1 MRLSPEALEFIQA
14 PDTVDFITRATDA
27 FFDYARESSEIVVG
41 QMLSGRYVLG
51 YVKEENFYKLG
62 QALGSAF
69 ISSASIVLG
78 LLDRPA
84 LDAAGVSQV
93 QSQPYL
99 NLKGRGVLLGF
110 VDTGIDYTQDVFR
123 YEDGTSKIQYIYD
136 QTADGEPPTG
146 FLQGHEYSKAD
157 IDAALSSQDPY
168 ELVPQRD
175 VEGHGTFLASVA
187 AGRQTEEFS
196 GAAPDAEIIA
206 VKLRPARPFYREKY
220 CVPADQAN
228 AYESS
233 DVMLGVE
240 YILRKAR
247 ELGRPVAI
255 CLGLGANTGSHDG
268 AGVFEEYLGGISIQK
283 GVCLCAAAGNEAEA
297 RHHTG
302 GVLEPGEK
310 PGQVD
315 LKVGENAGDV
325 YLAVWNTVADRL
337 SVSVRSPS
345 GELVGRVP
353 ARSGMVPA
361 ADVKL
366 VLEAARV
373 QIEYHFPVEGSGGQL
388 SVIRILGATPGVWT
402 IGLHGDILL
411 NGSYQ
416 VWLPMTGFVSPTV
429 EFLAATPDYT
439 ITSPASA
446 VGVICCGAYD
456 SASKS
461 LYAKSSRGPAWDGR
475 VLPDLTAPGVG
486 VGGIYPYG
494 PGLMSG
500 TSAAAAVLAG
510 VCALLLQWGVREG
523 NDPAMGTYQI
533 RAYLIRGCL
542 RRPDMTYPNN
552 QWGYGSVQL
561 MQTFHL
567 MREL

>member
-1 MRLSPEALEFIQA
+1 MQVSQETLDFIRA
-14 PDTVDFITRATDA
+14 PDTIDFVTRATDA
-27 FFDYARESSEIVVG
+27 FFEYAAQAKDVVIG

-51 YVKEENFYKLG
+51 YMKAENFHRLEETLG
-62 QALGSAF
+62 TAF
-69 ISSASIVLG
+69 ISSVPVVLG
-78 LLDRPA
+78 LLDRPE
-84 LDAAGVSQV
+84 LDATGVSQV
-93 QSQPYL
+93 HSQPYL

-123 YEDGTSKIQYIYD
+123 YEDGSSKIQYIYD
-136 QTADGEPPTG
+136 QTASGEPPEG
-146 FLQGHEYSKAD
+146 FLLGREYRKAE
-157 IDAALSSQDPY
+157 IDAALASDNPY
-168 ELVPQRD
+168 ALVPERD
-175 VEGHGTFLASVA
+175 EEGHGTFLASVA
-187 AGRQTEEFS
+187 AGRESPSFS

-206 VKLRPARPFYREKY
+206 VKLKKARPFYRGKY
-220 CVPADQAN
+220 CVPPEQEH

-233 DVMLGVE
+233 AVMLGVE

-255 CLGLGANTGSHDG
+255 CIGLGTNSGSHDG
-268 AGVFEEYLGGISIQK
+268 ASVFEEYLGGVSIQK

-302 GVLEPGEK
+302 GVLKPGEK

-315 LKVGENAGDV
+315 LKVGDHAGDV
-325 YLAVWNTVADRL
+325 YLAVWSTVADRL

-353 ARSGMVPA
+353 ARPGTSPA

-388 SVIRILGATPGVWT
+388 SIIRILGATPGVWT
-402 IGLHGDILL
+402 IQLHGDILL
-411 NGSYQ
+411 NGQYQ
-416 VWLPMTGFVSPTV
+416 VWLPITGFVSPTV

-439 ITSPASA
+439 VTSPASA
-446 VGVICCGAYD
+446 TGVICCGAYD
-456 SASKS
+456 SANKS
-461 LYAKSSRGPAWDGR
+461 LYAKSSRGPAWDDR
-475 VLPDLTAPGVG
+475 ILPDLTAPGVG

-510 VCALLLQWGVREG
+510 ICALLLQWGVREG

-542 RRPDMTYPNN
+542 RRSDMTYPNN

>member
-1 MRLSPEALEFIQA
+1 MQLSPETLEFIHA
-14 PDTVDFITRATDA
+14 PDTVDFVTRATDA
-27 FFDYARESSEIVVG
+27 FFDYARTSPDVVVG
-41 QMLSGRYVLG
+41 QTLSGRYVLG
-51 YVKEENFYKLG
+51 YVKAENFHKLEE
-62 QALGSAF
+62 ALGAAF
-69 ISSASIVLG
+69 VSSVPVILG

-84 LDAAGVSQV
+84 LEASGVSQV
-93 QSQPYL
+93 HGQPYL
-99 NLKGRGVLLGF
+99 NLKGRGVLVGLI
-110 VDTGIDYTQDVFR
+110 DTGIDYTQPVFR
-123 YEDGTSKIQYIYD
+123 YADGTSKIRYIYD
-136 QTADGEPPTG
+136 QTAEGEPPSG
-146 FLQGHEYSKAD
+146 FLLGREYSKAD
-157 IDAALSSQDPY
+157 IDAALAAQDPY
-168 ELVPQRD
+168 ALVPQRD
-175 VEGHGTFLASVA
+175 EDGHGTFMASVA
-187 AGRQTEEFS
+187 AGRQTEDFT

-206 VKLRPARPFYREKY
+206 VKLKKARPFYREKY
-220 CVPADQAN
+220 CVPADQEN

-233 DVMLGVE
+233 AVMLGVE

-247 ELGRPVAI
+247 ELGRPAAI
-255 CLGLGANTGSHDG
+255 CIGLGTNAGSHDG
-268 AGVFEEYLGGISIQK
+268 HSVFEEYLGGVSIQK

-297 RHHTG
+297 RHHAG
-302 GVLEPGEK
+302 GILQPGEK
-310 PGQVD
+310 PGKVD

-325 YLAVWNTVADRL
+325 YIAVWNTVADRISL
-337 SVSVRSPS
+337 SVRSPS

-353 ARSGMVPA
+353 ARPGAAPA
-361 ADVKL
+361 AAVKL
-366 VLEAARV
+366 VVAAARG
-373 QIEYHFPVEGSGGQL
+373 QIVYHFPVEGSGGQL
-388 SVIRILGATPGVWT
+388 SIIRILGATPGVWT
-402 IGLHGDILL
+402 IQLHGDILL

-416 VWLPMTGFVSPTV
+416 VWLPMTGFVAPSV

-439 ITSPASA
+439 VTSPASA

-456 SASKS
+456 SAGKS

-475 VLPDLTAPGVG
+475 ILPDLVAPGVG
-486 VGGIYPYG
+486 VGGIYPHG

-510 VCALLLQWGVREG
+510 ICALLLQWGVREG

-542 RRPDMTYPNN
+542 RRTDMSYPNN

>member
-1 MRLSPEALEFIQA
+1 MEHTPEELAFIRD
-14 PDTVDFITRATDA
+14 PGTLDFVTRASSA
-27 FFDYARESSEIVVG
+27 FFDFVQESGEVVVG
-41 QMLSGRYVLG
+41 QILSGNYVLG
-51 YVKEENFYKLG
+51 YIRQENFHRLEE
-62 QALGSAF
+62 ALGTAF
-69 ISSASIVLG
+69 ITSVPVVLG

-84 LDAAGVSQV
+84 LEAAGVSQV

-99 NLKGRGVLLGF
+99 NLKGRGVLIGF
-110 VDTGIDYTQDVFR
+110 VDTGIDYTQEAFR
-123 YEDGTSKIQYIYD
+123 YEDGSSKIRFLYD
-136 QTADGEPPTG
+136 QTAEGEPPEG
-146 FLQGHEYSKAD
+146 FLLGREYSKAD
-157 IDAALSSQDPY
+157 IDSALTSPDPY
-168 ELVPQRD
+168 AVVPQRD
-175 VEGHGTFLASVA
+175 EEGHGTFMASVA
-187 AGRQTEEFS
+187 AGRQTEDFS

-206 VKLRPARPFYREKY
+206 VKLKKARSFYRERY
-220 CVPADQAN
+220 CVPADQEH

-233 DVMLGVE
+233 AVMLGVE

-247 ELGRPVAI
+247 QLDRPVVI
-255 CLGLGANTGSHDG
+255 CIGLGTNSGSHDG
-268 AGVFEEYLGGISIQK
+268 ASVFEEYLGRASLQA

-302 GVLEPGEK
+302 GVLQPGES
-310 PGQVD
+310 PGKVD

-325 YLAVWNTVADRL
+325 YMAVWNTVADRI

-353 ARSGMVPA
+353 ARPGIGPA
-361 ADVKL
+361 VDVKL
-366 VLEAARV
+366 VLEASRV

-388 SVIRILGATPGVWT
+388 TVIRILGATPGVWT
-402 IGLHGDILL
+402 IQLHGDILL
-411 NGSYQ
+411 NGSYH

-429 EFLAATPDYT
+429 EFLAAAPDYT
-439 ITSPASA
+439 VTCPASA

-456 SASKS
+456 SANKS

-475 VLPDLTAPGVG
+475 ILPDLVAPGVG
-486 VGGIYPYG
+486 VRGIYPFG

-510 VCALLLQWGVREG
+510 ACALLLQWGVREG

-542 RRPDMTYPNN
+542 RRTDMEYPNN
-552 QWGYGSVQL
+552 QWGYGTIQL

>member
-1 MRLSPEALEFIQA
+1 MRLSPEALEFIHA
-14 PDTVDFITRATDA
+14 PDTIDFVTRASDA
-27 FFDYARESSEIVVG
+27 FFEFAKKSSDVVIG

-51 YVKEENFYKLG
+51 YMKAEKFHLLEE
-62 QALGSAF
+62 ALGAAF
-69 ISSASIVLG
+69 ISSVSAVLG

-93 QSQPYL
+93 HSQPYL

-123 YEDGTSKIQYIYD
+123 YADGASKIQYIYD
-136 QTADGEPPTG
+136 QTAEGEPPAG
-146 FLQGHEYSKAD
+146 FVLGREYAKAD
-157 IDAALSSQDPY
+157 IDAALASEDPY
-168 ELVPQRD
+168 ALVPQRD
-175 VEGHGTFLASVA
+175 EDGHGTFLASVA
-187 AGRQTEEFS
+187 AGGQSEDFS

-206 VKLRPARPFYREKY
+206 VKLKKARPLYRERY
-220 CVPADQAN
+220 CVPASQEN

-233 DVMLGVE
+233 AVMVGVE

-255 CLGLGANTGSHDG
+255 CIGLGTNAGGHDG
-268 AGVFEEYLGGISIQK
+268 YSVFEEYLSGVSIQK

-302 GVLEPGEK
+302 GVLRPGEP

-315 LKVGENAGDV
+315 LKVGDNAGDV

-353 ARSGMVPA
+353 AKPGIGPA
-361 ADVKL
+361 VDVKL

-373 QIEYHFPVEGSGGQL
+373 QVEYHFPVEGSGGQL
-388 SVIRILGATPGVWT
+388 TVIRILGATPGVWN
-402 IGLHGDILL
+402 IQLHGDILL

-416 VWLPMTGFVSPTV
+416 VWLPMTGFVAPSV

-439 ITSPASA
+439 VTCPGSA
-446 VGVICCGAYD
+446 IGVICCGAYD

-475 VLPDLTAPGVG
+475 ILPDLTAPGVG

-494 PGLMSG
+494 PGSMSG

-510 VCALLLQWGVREG
+510 VCALLLQWGIREG
-523 NDPAMGTYQI
+523 NDPAMGAYQI

-542 RRPDMTYPNN
+542 RRPDMVYPNN

-561 MQTFHL
+561 MQSFHL

>member
-14 PDTVDFITRATDA
+14 PDTVDFVARATEN
-27 FFDYARESSEIVVG
+27 FFAYAKTSSDVVLG
-41 QMLSGRYVLG
+41 QTLAGRYVLG
-51 YVKEENFYKLG
+51 YVKEENFQRLSE
-62 QALGSAF
+62 ALGTAF
-69 ISSASIVLG
+69 VSSVPVVLG

-93 QSQPYL
+93 HSQPYL

-123 YEDGTSKIQYIYD
+123 YADGSSKIQYIYD
-136 QTADGEPPTG
+136 QTAEGDPPPG
-146 FLQGHEYSKAD
+146 FLLGREYSKAD
-157 IDAALSSQDPY
+157 IDAALASETPY
-168 ELVPQRD
+168 YLVPERD
-175 VEGHGTFLASVA
+175 EDGHGTFLASVA
-187 AGRQTEEFS
+187 AGRETEDFS

-206 VKLRPARPFYREKY
+206 VKLKKARPFYRKKY
-220 CVPADQAN
+220 CVLADQGN
-228 AYESS
+228 AYESTA
-233 DVMLGVE
+233 VMLGVE

-247 ELGRPVAI
+247 ELDRPVAI
-255 CLGLGANTGSHDG
+255 CIGLGTNAGSHDG
-268 AGVFEEYLGGISIQK
+268 YSVFEEYLGGVSIQQ

-302 GVLEPGEK
+302 GILQPGEK

-315 LKVGENAGDV
+315 IKVGERAGDV

-345 GELVGRVP
+345 GALVGRVP
-353 ARSGMVPA
+353 ARPGPSPA
-361 ADVKL
+361 IDVKL

-402 IGLHGDILL
+402 VGLHGDILL

-439 ITSPASA
+439 ITCPASA

-475 VLPDLTAPGVG
+475 ILPDLTAPGVG
-486 VGGIYPYG
+486 VGGIYPFG
-494 PGLMSG
+494 PGIMSG

-510 VCALLLQWGVREG
+510 ICALLLQWGIREG
-523 NDPAMGTYQI
+523 NDPSMGTYQI

-542 RRPDMTYPNN
+542 RRSDMEYPNN

-561 MQTFHL
+561 MQSFNL

>member
-1 MRLSPEALEFIQA
+1 MRLSPEALEFIHA
-14 PDTVDFITRATDA
+14 PDTVDFVTRATDA
-27 FFDYARESSEIVVG
+27 FFDYVRNSTDVVVG

-51 YVKEENFYKLG
+51 YVKAANFHRL
-62 QALGSAF
+62 QEALGAAF
-69 ISSASIVLG
+69 VSSMSVVLG

-84 LDAAGVSQV
+84 LEAAGVAQV
-93 QSQPYL
+93 HSQPYL
-99 NLKGRGVLLGF
+99 NLKGRGVLIGF

-123 YEDGTSKIQYIYD
+123 YEDGTSRIRYIYD
-136 QTADGEPPTG
+136 QTAQGDPPEG
-146 FLQGHEYSKAD
+146 FLLGREYSKAD
-157 IDAALSSQDPY
+157 IDAALASGAPGD
-168 ELVPQRD
+168 LVPERD
-175 VEGHGTFLASVA
+175 EVGHGTFLASVA
-187 AGRQTEEFS
+187 AGRQSESFS

-206 VKLRPARPFYREKY
+206 VKLRPARPFYRERY
-220 CVPADQAN
+220 CVPPDQQN

-233 DVMLGVE
+233 AVMLGVE
-240 YILRKAR
+240 YILRRAR
-247 ELGRPVAI
+247 ELGRPVVI
-255 CLGLGANTGSHDG
+255 CLGLGTNAGSHDG
-268 AGVFEEYLGGISIQK
+268 YSVFEEYLGGVSIQK

-302 GVLEPGEK
+302 GILQPGEK

-325 YLAVWNTVADRL
+325 YVAVWNTVADRISL
-337 SVSVRSPS
+337 SVRSPS
-345 GELVGRVP
+345 GELVGRVS
-353 ARSGMVPA
+353 ARPGVAPA

-429 EFLAATPDYT
+429 EFLGATPDYT
-439 ITSPASA
+439 VTSPASA

-456 SASKS
+456 SAGKS

-494 PGLMSG
+494 PGSMSG

-542 RRPDMTYPNN
+542 RRTDMAYPNN
-552 QWGYGSVQL
+552 QWGYGAVQL
-561 MQTFHL
+561 MQSFHL

>member
-1 MRLSPEALEFIQA
+1 MRLSPEALEFIHA
-14 PDTVDFITRATDA
+14 PDTIDFVTRASNA
-27 FFDYARESSEIVVG
+27 FFEFARNSTDVVVG
-41 QMLSGRYVLG
+41 QVLSGRYVLA
-51 YVKEENFYKLG
+51 YMKAEKFHLLEE
-62 QALGSAF
+62 ALGTAF
-69 ISSASIVLG
+69 ISSVSVILG

-123 YEDGTSKIQYIYD
+123 YADGTSKIQYIYD
-136 QTADGEPPTG
+136 QTADGEPPAG
-146 FLQGHEYSKAD
+146 FVLGREYAKAD
-157 IDAALSSQDPY
+157 IDAALASDDPY
-168 ELVPQRD
+168 ALVPQRD
-175 VEGHGTFLASVA
+175 EDGHGTFLASVA
-187 AGRQTEEFS
+187 AGGQSENFS

-206 VKLRPARPFYREKY
+206 VKLKKARPLYRERY
-220 CVPADQAN
+220 CVPADQEN

-233 DVMLGVE
+233 AVMVGVE

-247 ELGRPVAI
+247 ELDRPVAI
-255 CLGLGANTGSHDG
+255 CIGLGTNAGGHDG
-268 AGVFEEYLGGISIQK
+268 YSVFEEYLSGASIQK

-302 GVLEPGEK
+302 GVLRPGEP

-325 YLAVWNTVADRL
+325 YMAVWNTVADRL

-353 ARSGMVPA
+353 AKPGTGPA
-361 ADVKL
+361 VDVKL

-373 QIEYHFPVEGSGGQL
+373 QVEYHFPVEGSGGQL
-388 SVIRILGATPGVWT
+388 TEIRILGATPGVWS
-402 IGLHGDILL
+402 IQLHGDILL
-411 NGSYQ
+411 NGGYQ
-416 VWLPMTGFVSPTV
+416 VWLPMTGFVAPSV

-439 ITSPASA
+439 VTSPGSA

-475 VLPDLTAPGVG
+475 ILPDLTAPGVG

-494 PGLMSG
+494 PGSMSG

-510 VCALLLQWGVREG
+510 VCALLLQWGIREG

-542 RRPDMTYPNN
+542 RRPDMVYPNN

-561 MQTFHL
+561 MQSFHL

>member
-1 MRLSPEALEFIQA
+1 MRLSEEELAFIRTG
-14 PDTVDFITRATDA
+14 DTVDFVTRASDA
-27 FFDYARESSEIVVG
+27 FFDYVRQSKEVVVG
-41 QMLSGRYVLG
+41 QVLSERYVLG
-51 YVKEENFYKLG
+51 YIKQENFHHLEE
-62 QALGSAF
+62 ALGAAF
-69 ISSASIVLG
+69 VSSVPVVLG

-84 LDAAGVSQV
+84 LEAAGISQIH
-93 QSQPYL
+93 SQPYL
-99 NLKGRGVLLGF
+99 NLKGRGVLIGF
-110 VDTGIDYTQDVFR
+110 LDTGIDYTQDVFR

-136 QTADGEPPTG
+136 QTAGGDPPEG
-146 FLQGHEYSKAD
+146 FVLGREYSKAD

-168 ELVPQRD
+168 ALVPQRD
-175 VEGHGTFLASVA
+175 EDGHGTFLASIA
-187 AGRQTEEFS
+187 AGRETADFT

-206 VKLRPARPFYREKY
+206 VKLRKARPFYRRRF
-220 CVPADQAN
+220 CVPEDQEH

-233 DVMLGVE
+233 AVMVGVD

-247 ELGRPVAI
+247 ELGRPVVI
-255 CLGLGANTGSHDG
+255 CVALGSNSGSHDG
-268 AGVFEEYLGGISIQK
+268 HSVFEEYLSSVSIHK
-283 GVCLCAAAGNEAEA
+283 GVCVCAAAGNEAEA

-302 GVLEPGEK
+302 GVLQPGEK
-310 PGQVD
+310 PGTVD
-315 LKVGENAGDV
+315 LKVGEDAGDV
-325 YLAVWNTVADRL
+325 CLAVWNSVADRI

-353 ARSGMVPA
+353 ARPGAAPA
-361 ADVKL
+361 VDVKL

-373 QIEYHFPVEGSGGQL
+373 QVEYHFPVEGSGGQL
-388 SVIRILGATPGVWT
+388 TVIRILRATPGVWT
-402 IGLHGDILL
+402 IQLHGDILL

-416 VWLPMTGFVSPTV
+416 VWLPMTGFVSPSV
-429 EFLAATPDYT
+429 EFLAATPEDT
-439 ITSPASA
+439 VTCPATA
-446 VGVICCGAYD
+446 AGVICCGAYD
-456 SASKS
+456 SANKS

-475 VLPDLTAPGVG
+475 VLPDLAAPGVG
-486 VGGIYPYG
+486 VRGIYPHG

-510 VCALLLQWGVREG
+510 VCALLLQWGIREG

-542 RRPDMTYPNN
+542 RRADMQYPNN
-552 QWGYGSVQL
+552 QWGYGALQL

>member
-1 MRLSPEALEFIQA
+1 MQVSQETLDFIRA
-14 PDTVDFITRATDA
+14 PDTIDFVTRATDA
-27 FFDYARESSEIVVG
+27 FFEYAAQAEDVVIG
-41 QMLSGRYVLG
+41 QMLSGQYVLG
-51 YVKEENFYKLG
+51 YMKAENFHHLEE
-62 QALGSAF
+62 ALGTAF
-69 ISSASIVLG
+69 ISSVPVVLG
-78 LLDRPA
+78 LLDRPE
-84 LDAAGVSQV
+84 LDATGVSQV
-93 QSQPYL
+93 HSQPYL

-123 YEDGTSKIQYIYD
+123 YEDGSSKIQYIYD
-136 QTADGEPPTG
+136 QTASGEPPEG
-146 FLQGHEYSKAD
+146 FLLGREYRKAE
-157 IDAALSSQDPY
+157 IDAALASDNPY
-168 ELVPQRD
+168 ALVPERD
-175 VEGHGTFLASVA
+175 EEGHGTFLASVA
-187 AGRQTEEFS
+187 AGRESPSFS

-206 VKLRPARPFYREKY
+206 VKLKKARPFYREKY
-220 CVPADQAN
+220 CVPPEQQY

-233 DVMLGVE
+233 AVMLGVE

-255 CLGLGANTGSHDG
+255 CIGLGTNAGSHDG
-268 AGVFEEYLGGISIQK
+268 YSVFEEYLGGVSIQN

-302 GVLEPGEK
+302 GVLQPGEK

-353 ARSGMVPA
+353 ARPGVSLA

-373 QIEYHFPVEGSGGQL
+373 QVEYHFPVEGSGGQL
-388 SVIRILGATPGVWT
+388 SIIRILGATPGVWT

-439 ITSPASA
+439 VTSPASA

-486 VGGIYPYG
+486 VGGVYPYG
-494 PGLMSG
+494 PGNMSG

-510 VCALLLQWGVREG
+510 ICALLLQWGVREG

-542 RRPDMTYPNN
+542 RRADMTYPNN

>member
-1 MRLSPEALEFIQA
+1 MRLSPEALAFIQA
-14 PDTVDFITRATDA
+14 PDTVDFVTRATDA
-27 FFDYARESSEIVVG
+27 FFDYARSSNEVVVG
-41 QMLSGRYVLG
+41 QMLSQRYVLG
-51 YVKEENFYKLG
+51 YIKQENFHHLEE
-62 QALGSAF
+62 ALGTAF
-69 ISSASIVLG
+69 LSSTSVVLG

-84 LDAAGVSQV
+84 LEAAGVSQV
-93 QSQPYL
+93 HSQPYL
-99 NLKGRGVLLGF
+99 NLKGRGVLVGF

-123 YEDGTSKIQYIYD
+123 YEDGTSKIRYIYD
-136 QTADGEPPTG
+136 QTADGDPPPG
-146 FLQGHEYSKAD
+146 FLLGREYSKAD
-157 IDAALSSQDPY
+157 IDAALASQDPY
-168 ELVPQRD
+168 ALVPQRD
-175 VEGHGTFLASVA
+175 EEGHGTFLASVA
-187 AGRQTEEFS
+187 AGRQTEDFT

-206 VKLRPARPFYREKY
+206 VKLKKARPFYRQRF
-220 CVPADQAN
+220 CVPAEQEY

-233 DVMLGVE
+233 AVMIGVE

-247 ELGRPVAI
+247 ELGRPVSI
-255 CLGLGANTGSHDG
+255 CIGLGSNAGGHDG
-268 AGVFEEYLGGISIQK
+268 YSVFEEYLSAVSIQK

-302 GVLEPGEK
+302 GILQPGEK
-310 PGQVD
+310 PGTVD

-325 YLAVWNTVADRL
+325 YIAVWNTVADRL
-337 SVSVRSPS
+337 SISVRSPS

-353 ARSGMVPA
+353 ARPGVALA

-388 SVIRILGATPGVWT
+388 SVIRILGVTPGVWT
-402 IGLHGDILL
+402 IQLHGDILL

-429 EFLAATPDYT
+429 ELLAATPDCT
-439 ITSPASA
+439 ITNPGTAM
-446 VGVICCGAYD
+446 GVICCGAYD
-456 SASKS
+456 SAGKS
-461 LYAKSSRGPAWDGR
+461 LYAKSSRGPSADGR
-475 VLPDLTAPGVG
+475 ILPDLTAPGVG
-486 VGGIYPYG
+486 VRGIYPYG

-510 VCALLLQWGVREG
+510 TCALLLQWGIREG
-523 NDPAMGTYQI
+523 NDPSMGTYQI

-542 RRPDMTYPNN
+542 RRADMSYPNN
-552 QWGYGSVQL
+552 QWGYGSIQL

>member
-1 MRLSPEALEFIQA
+1 MRLSPEAQAFINA
-14 PDTVDFITRATDA
+14 PDTVDFVTRATDA
-27 FFDYARESSEIVVG
+27 FFDYARSSGDVVVG

-51 YVKEENFYKLG
+51 YIKAENFHKLEE
-62 QALGSAF
+62 ALGAAF
-69 ISSASIVLG
+69 LSSFSVVLG

-93 QSQPYL
+93 HSQPYL

-123 YEDGTSKIQYIYD
+123 YEDGASRIRYIYD
-136 QTADGEPPTG
+136 QTADGEPPAG
-146 FLQGHEYSKAD
+146 FLLGREYTKEE
-157 IDAALSSQDPY
+157 IDAALASPNPY
-168 ELVPQRD
+168 ELVPERD
-175 VEGHGTFLASVA
+175 EEGHGTFLASVA
-187 AGRQTEEFS
+187 AGRQTEDFS

-206 VKLRPARPFYREKY
+206 VKLKKARPFYREKY
-220 CVPADQAN
+220 CVPPEQQY

-233 DVMLGVE
+233 AVMLGVE

-255 CLGLGANTGSHDG
+255 CIGLGTNAGSHDG
-268 AGVFEEYLGGISIQK
+268 YSVFEEYLGGVSIQK

-302 GVLEPGEK
+302 GVLQPGEK

-353 ARSGMVPA
+353 ARPGVSLA

-373 QIEYHFPVEGSGGQL
+373 QVEYHFPVEGSGGQL
-388 SVIRILGATPGVWT
+388 SIIRILGATPGVWT

-439 ITSPASA
+439 VTSPASA

-486 VGGIYPYG
+486 VGGVYPYG
-494 PGLMSG
+494 PGNMSG

-510 VCALLLQWGVREG
+510 ICALLLQWGVREG
-523 NDPAMGTYQI
+523 NDPAMSTYQI

-542 RRPDMTYPNN
+542 RRSDMVYPNN

-561 MQTFHL
+561 MQSFHL

>member
-1 MRLSPEALEFIQA
+1 MRLSPEALAFIQA
-14 PDTVDFITRATDA
+14 PDTVDFVTRATDA
-27 FFDYARESSEIVVG
+27 FFDYARSSNEVVVG
-41 QMLSGRYVLG
+41 QMLSQRYVLG
-51 YVKEENFYKLG
+51 YIKQENFHHLEE
-62 QALGSAF
+62 ALGTAF
-69 ISSASIVLG
+69 LSSTSVVLG

-84 LDAAGVSQV
+84 LEAAGVSQV
-93 QSQPYL
+93 HSQPYL
-99 NLKGRGVLLGF
+99 NLKGRGVLVGF

-123 YEDGTSKIQYIYD
+123 YEDGTSKIRYIYD
-136 QTADGEPPTG
+136 QTADGDPPPG
-146 FLQGHEYSKAD
+146 FLLGREYSKAD
-157 IDAALSSQDPY
+157 IDAALASQDPY
-168 ELVPQRD
+168 ALVPQRD
-175 VEGHGTFLASVA
+175 EEGHGTFLASVA
-187 AGRQTEEFS
+187 AGRQTEDFT

-206 VKLRPARPFYREKY
+206 VKLKKARPFYRQRF
-220 CVPADQAN
+220 CVPAEQEY

-233 DVMLGVE
+233 AVMIGVE

-247 ELGRPVAI
+247 ELGRPVSI
-255 CLGLGANTGSHDG
+255 CIGLGSNAGGHDG
-268 AGVFEEYLGGISIQK
+268 YSVFEEYLSAVSIQK

-302 GVLEPGEK
+302 GILQPGEK
-310 PGQVD
+310 PGTVD

-325 YLAVWNTVADRL
+325 YIAVWNTVADRL
-337 SVSVRSPS
+337 SISVRSPS

-353 ARSGMVPA
+353 ARPGVALA

-388 SVIRILGATPGVWT
+388 SVIRILGVTPGVWT
-402 IGLHGDILL
+402 IQLHGDILL

-429 EFLAATPDYT
+429 EFLAATPDCT
-439 ITSPASA
+439 ITNPGTAM
-446 VGVICCGAYD
+446 GVICCGAYD
-456 SASKS
+456 SAGKS
-461 LYAKSSRGPAWDGR
+461 LYAKSSRGPSADGR
-475 VLPDLTAPGVG
+475 ILPDLTAPGVG
-486 VGGIYPYG
+486 VRGIYPYG

-510 VCALLLQWGVREG
+510 TCALLLQWGIREG
-523 NDPAMGTYQI
+523 NDPSMGTYQI

-542 RRPDMTYPNN
+542 RRADMSYPNN
-552 QWGYGSVQL
+552 QWGYGSIQL